1 MKTHQEK
8 LNELTTEIRKAIP
21 RLMELSDGCEIKIQY
36 DVSFFITGKAFDTY
50 YAVSVN
56 GCNFKTLDSIDIME
70 KIGHEPLLNDVLQ
83 WLKII
88 ETNFD
93 IEYKGVYAISC
104 YGNIFCIQENIN
116 EEPFY
121 KTMLINWD
129 LSKSKLSDQSP
140 ELINFL
146 HDLIP
151 NK

>member
-1 MKTHQEK
+1 MKTHQQK
-8 LNELTTEIRKAIP
+8 LNELTTEIRKSIP

-70 KIGHEPLLNDVLQ
+70 KIGHEPLLNDVLE
-83 WLKII
+83 WHSSNGIDKYSHFEVSKGEAYFSIYDGEENESII
-88 ETNFD
+88 
-93 IEYKGVYAISC
+93 
-104 YGNIFCIQENIN
+104 
-116 EEPFY
+116 
-121 KTMLINWD
+121 WD
-129 LSKSKLSDQSP
+129 LSKSKLREQSP

>member
-1 MKTHQEK
+1 MKTHQQK

-70 KIGHEPLLNDVLQ
+70 KIGHEPLLNDVLE
-83 WLKII
+83 WLKIKSEI
-88 ETNFD
+88 VFSFNDKRLYDHFKVWKLND
-93 IEYKGVYAISC
+93 
-104 YGNIFCIQENIN
+104 
-116 EEPFY
+116 
-121 KTMLINWD
+121 WD
-129 LSKSKLSDQSP
+129 LSKSKLSEQS
-140 ELINFL
+140 EQLINFL
-146 HDLIP
+146 HGLIP

>member
-8 LNELTTEIRKAIP
+8 LNELKVEMRNAIP
-21 RLMELSDGCEIKIQY
+21 RLMELSEGCEIKIQY

-70 KIGHEPLLNDVLQ
+70 KIGHEPLLNDVLE
-83 WLKII
+83 WHSSNGIDKYSHFEVSKGEAYFSIYDGEENESII
-88 ETNFD
+88 
-93 IEYKGVYAISC
+93 
-104 YGNIFCIQENIN
+104 
-116 EEPFY
+116 
-121 KTMLINWD
+121 WD